1 MQIFYISYSLIL
13 TLVTCIILVFTN
25 KMIEEYYSKITFIL
39 NWVILDILFLI
50 TSTTS
55 WNYLILTLYLVTVF
69 IMTKIGD
76 NSKSFIYGVLIALFQ
91 SEYWELSIHL
101 YWGEIFI
108 STFVLFSC
116 IIYTMYLLKLEY
128 RTFIKYTFL
137 FSIPYFIL
145 VSIIYPLQIFRSNY
159 LISDFFFRIIC
170 SIYFILFIYFSNK
183 TYIINSSIITG
194 NIHESP

>member
-1 MQIFYISYSLIL
+1 MFYISYSLIL

-159 LISDFFFRIIC
+159 LVSDFFFRIIC
-170 SIYFILFIYFSNK
+170 SIYFVLFIYFSNK

-194 NIHESP
+194 NIHESQ

>member
-25 KMIEEYYSKITFIL
+25 KMIEKYYSKITFIL

-69 IMTKIGD
+69 IITKIGD

-108 STFVLFSC
+108 STVALFSC

-128 RTFIKYTFL
+128 RTFVKYTFL

-159 LISDFFFRIIC
+159 LVSDFFFRIIC
-170 SIYFILFIYFSNK
+170 SIYFVLFIYFSNK

-194 NIHESP
+194 NIHESS

>member
-1 MQIFYISYSLIL
+1 MFYISYSLIL

-194 NIHESP
+194 NIHESQ

>member
-1 MQIFYISYSLIL
+1 MQMFYISYSLIL

-194 NIHESP
+194 NIHESQ

>member
-13 TLVTCIILVFTN
+13 TLVTCIILVFIN
-25 KMIEEYYSKITFIL
+25 KIIEGYYSKITFIL

-50 TSTTS
+50 ASTTL
-55 WNYLILTLYLVTVF
+55 WNYSILTLYLVAVF

-76 NSKSFIYGVLIALFQ
+76 NSKSFTYGILITLFQ
-91 SEYWELSIHL
+91 SEYWELSIHF

-108 STFVLFSC
+108 STFALFSC
-116 IIYTMYLLKLEY
+116 IIYTMYILKLEY
-128 RTFIKYTFL
+128 RTFVKYTFL

-170 SIYFILFIYFSNK
+170 SIYFILFIYFNNK
-183 TYIINSSIITG
+183 TYIINPPIITG
-194 NIHESP
+194 NIYESS